1 MSQVF
6 INPPVMNKYTDPPF
20 YQKLSLTLISISL
33 ICAALFFGKDIIL
46 PILYS
51 ILLANI
57 LLPFI
62 QFLEHKKINKSL
74 SIFIPVLVSV
84 IVMAGVMYFLS
95 RQLVSFIDD
104 LPELKQ
110 RVNEVSHS
118 AQVWFRQTTDITIRK
133 QNEYINETVSDNTP
147 ELVGLTF
154 DSILGILI
162 YVLLIP
168 LYTFLILY
176 HKRSIKSFLI
186 GAFKNGSEERVRE
199 VLNESTKIAQHYIMG
214 LLIETM
220 LVFIL
225 NVAGFLI
232 LGIKYP
238 VLLALFA
245 AILNLIPYV
254 GILVANVICMLIT
267 LASSY
272 DISNVIWVGVIL
284 GFVQVLDNNFGM
296 PLIVGNKVK
305 INALAT
311 IIGVLIGGAL
321 CGVSGMFLAIPALA
335 VLKVIFDKVP
345 ELQPWGLLIGESTE
359 QEIVNSS
366 AKINEKHVKSV
377 NT

>member
-1 MSQVF
+1 
-6 INPPVMNKYTDPPF
+6 
-20 YQKLSLTLISISL
+20 
-33 ICAALFFGKDIIL
+33 
-46 PILYS
+46 
-51 ILLANI
+51 
-57 LLPFI
+57 
-62 QFLEHKKINKSL
+62 
-74 SIFIPVLVSV
+74 
-84 IVMAGVMYFLS
+84 
-95 RQLVSFIDD
+95 
-104 LPELKQ
+104 
-110 RVNEVSHS
+110 VNEVSHS

-321 CGVSGMFLAIPALA
+321 CVVSGMFLAIPALA

>member
-1 MSQVF
+1 
-6 INPPVMNKYTDPPF
+6 
-20 YQKLSLTLISISL
+20 L

-104 LPELKQ
+104 LPALKQ